1 MARPTSKVPTK
12 KDQDRPSHE
21 ELDND
26 IAVYLASGKTIEVI
40 ESRPASPV
48 SKASQTAIF

>member
-1 MARPTSKVPTK
+1 MIRPPSTIPDK
-12 KDQDRPSHE
+12 KEKPKLSHE
-21 ELDND
+21 DVND
-26 IAVYLASGKTIEVI
+26 QITAFFASGKTIEVI